1 MTDLDIEKYAEQ
13 LHNAIKGFGTD
24 EDSLIKVAVEHSSE
38 TRLKIKAQ
46 YKRSYGQDLLD
57 ALKSELSGDFLDL
70 MLGLY
75 TDIHEYDAEECHKAI
90 EGLGT
95 NEDTL
100 IEIIG
105 TRPTWMLKKIKEEYK
120 NKYNTELEN
129 DIKGDTSGDFQK
141 LLVTL
146 LQCNRSQ
153 NKNPNNQKCSEIAE
167 ELYNAGEKKLG
178 TNELIFNK
186 YFGNCSPMELMTI
199 AREYHKKFGHSL
211 MKAIENEFSGDIQ
224 KLIKTVFYSNI
235 SPSEYFASR
244 IRDSVKGIG
253 TKEKILNRVIVTRNE
268 IDITIIKEYYKL
280 LYQKDMVNDIKRD
293 TSGYYRKLLEALLNK

>member
-24 EDSLIKVAVEHSSE
+24 ENSLIKVAVEHSLE

-75 TDIHEYDAEECHKAI
+75 TDIYEYDAEECHKAI

-105 TRPTWMLKKIKEEYK
+105 TRPTWMLKKIKEKYK

-129 DIKGDTSGDFQK
+129 DIKGE
-141 LLVTL
+141 TL
-146 LQCNRSQ
+146 QEIS
-153 NKNPNNQKCSEIAE
+153 KN
-167 ELYNAGEKKLG
+167 Y
-178 TNELIFNK
+178 
-186 YFGNCSPMELMTI
+186 
-199 AREYHKKFGHSL
+199 
-211 MKAIENEFSGDIQ
+211 
-224 KLIKTVFYSNI
+224 
-235 SPSEYFASR
+235 
-244 IRDSVKGIG
+244 
-253 TKEKILNRVIVTRNE
+253 
-268 IDITIIKEYYKL
+268 
-280 LYQKDMVNDIKRD
+280 
-293 TSGYYRKLLEALLNK
+293 